1 MLTFMI
7 RVEVSGCA
15 VLASE
20 AEAVADSPLAS
31 PSVPSASSSR
41 AVGAAERAAALLRF
55 LVKNA

>member
-1 MLTFMI
+1 MI

-20 AEAVADSPLAS
+20 AEGVAVSPLAS
-31 PSVPSASSSR
+31 ASVPPASSSR

-55 LVKNA
+55 LVKNV